1 VLKPGIEGND
11 AEREKIIAYL
21 RENVAPYKMPKLIE
35 FMSELPTSGVGK
47 VLKRELKDQMG
58 K

>member
-47 VLKRELKDQMG
+47 VLKRELKKIMG
-58 K
+58 E

>member
-1 VLKPGIEGND
+1 
-11 AEREKIIAYL
+11 
-21 RENVAPYKMPKLIE
+21 MPKLIE

-47 VLKRELKDQMG
+47 VLKRELKEMMG

>member
-11 AEREKIIAYL
+11 AEREKIIAFL
-21 RENVAPYKMPKLIE
+21 RENVAPYKMPRLIE

-47 VLKRELKDQMG
+47 VLKRELKEMMG